1 MLSVDEQLEI
11 ICDGAE
17 EVIPLGELREKLKKS
32 ISKKEPLRVKLGL
45 DPTAPDIHLGHTVVL
60 KKLRQFQDLGHK
72 AVLIIGDFTALIGD
86 PSGKSET
93 RKPLTPEKIGDNA
106 KTYTEQAFKI
116 LDSDP
121 EKIEIVRNSE
131 WLGRMQIQ
139 DILKL
144 TSSYTVA
151 RMLERDDFSQRYQT
165 GKPISIVEF
174 LYPLLQGMDSIAVRA
189 DVELG
194 GTDQKFNLLVGRELQ
209 REYGKEP
216 QAIITTPLLEG
227 TDGVQK
233 MSKSL
238 GNYIGVTESPDEIFG
253 KTMSIPDE
261 LMIKYFRLVTTLSK
275 DKVDEIEKG
284 LKERELHPAE
294 VKRELARKI
303 VAMYHGEKV
312 ADEAVRQFNR
322 IFKEKQLPSELK
334 EVVLPPDVFK
344 DGKVWAVKMLTTTGL
359 TESSSEARR
368 LIAQRAVK
376 LNESV
381 IEDADLNVEVKNGD
395 VLQVGRRKFARIRIN

>member
-93 RKPLTPEKIGDNA
+93 RKPLTPEKIEDNA

-121 EKIEIVRNSE
+121 EKIKIVQNSE

-238 GNYIGVTESPDEIFG
+238 GNYIGVTESPGEIFG

-284 LKERELHPAE
+284 LKEEKLHPAE

-322 IFKEKQLPSELK
+322 IFKEKQLPSKLK

-344 DGKVWAVKMLTTTGL
+344 DGEVWAVKMLTTTGL
-359 TESSSEARR
+359 AKSSSEARR